1 MATWS
6 SSGSMSDPAA
16 RRRYYGFDVLR
27 GLSIFLMVAY
37 HFGFDLVSYGL
48 LPRQVLFNPLLN
60 GLQVFFAS
68 VFVAISG
75 ASSTFSHNNVRRG
88 IKLLLCALVVS
99 LATYVAMPSE
109 FIRFG
114 ILHFLGCAALLYALL
129 RPLLEKVPLHPL
141 ACLLLFF
148 LFRWLLSPTYDIPYL
163 WWLGIRQPS
172 FSSGDYFPL
181 LPWFFMYLF
190 GVWLGRAAAAEKLP
204 AWFYRLRC
212 PFLEKVGSHTLWIYL
227 LHQPVCLGLTLLLV
241 RLLG

>member
-129 RPLLEKVPLHPL
+129 RPLLESAPDP
-141 ACLLLFF
+141 AWRCGSCSSCSAGSG
-148 LFRWLLSPTYDIPYL
+148 LSPTYDIPHL
-163 WWLGIRQPS
+163 WVAGHPAAPAFLP
-172 FSSGDYFPL
+172 GDDFPT

-190 GVWLGRAAAAEKLP
+190 GACGWAGLRPLKSCPPGFTACAALFWRKWDP
-204 AWFYRLRC
+204 TPCGSICCTSPCAWA
-212 PFLEKVGSHTLWIYL
+212 
-227 LHQPVCLGLTLLLV
+227 
-241 RLLG
+241 

>member
-1 MATWS
+1 
-6 SSGSMSDPAA
+6 MSDPAA

-148 LFRWLLSPTYDIPYL
+148 FARFRHHADFPVHTLLSC
-163 WWLGIRQPS
+163 R
-172 FSSGDYFPL
+172 
-181 LPWFFMYLF
+181 
-190 GVWLGRAAAAEKLP
+190 
-204 AWFYRLRC
+204 
-212 PFLEKVGSHTLWIYL
+212 
-227 LHQPVCLGLTLLLV
+227 LLV
-241 RLLG
+241 CIRSKSGCTAK

>member
-1 MATWS
+1 
-6 SSGSMSDPAA
+6 MSDPAA

-60 GLQVFFAS
+60 GLQVLFCL
-68 VFVAISG
+68 G
-75 ASSTFSHNNVRRG
+75 VRGHLRRLQHLFPQQRAPG

-114 ILHFLGCAALLYALL
+114 ILHFFGVRRPAL
-129 RPLLEKVPLHPL
+129 RPFAAPAGKVPLHPL

-148 LFRWLLSPTYDIPYL
+148 LFRWLLSPTYDIPHL

-172 FSSGDYFPL
+172 FSSGDYFPS
-181 LPWFFMYLF
+181 LPWFFHVSVR
-190 GVWLGRAAAAEKLP
+190 GVAGPGCGR
-204 AWFYRLRC
+204 
-212 PFLEKVGSHTLWIYL
+212 
-227 LHQPVCLGLTLLLV
+227 
-241 RLLG
+241 